1 METFRWAGWRDE
13 AKKKWW
19 EAGWT
24 KPMLDPLT
32 LIQASGTLEHQPM
45 VLPVPNTLPLPL
57 PGSYGCAYALGT
69 GQNVGWC
76 SSVSLAFIVVI

>member
-24 KPMLDPLT
+24 KPMLDPQT
-32 LIQASGTLEHQPM
+32 
-45 VLPVPNTLPLPL
+45 
-57 PGSYGCAYALGT
+57 
-69 GQNVGWC
+69 
-76 SSVSLAFIVVI
+76 SSLFRQSAQTEN

>member
-24 KPMLDPLT
+24 KPMLDSLYSPSNAVL
-32 LIQASGTLEHQPM
+32 LIEFIHIHRTPSFRDLSSCVYSVAM
-45 VLPVPNTLPLPL
+45 V
-57 PGSYGCAYALGT
+57 SF
-69 GQNVGWC
+69 
-76 SSVSLAFIVVI
+76 S